1 MARMVN
7 FDAIIEFFLK
17 ANEIE
22 DTEQFFVKEAPQG
35 AQLPQGGGGGGGPGE
50 ESMGIT
56 GEGSIDPA
64 NSPSAMISQSPE
76 TAMQR
81 LQALAGGG
89 QNV

>member
-1 MARMVN
+1 MIN
-7 FDAIIEFFLK
+7 FDAVIEYFLK

-22 DTEQFFVKEAPQG
+22 DTEQFFTKKPTQG
-35 AQLPQGGGGGGGPGE
+35 AELATQGGAPGQGAPGG

-56 GEGSIDPA
+56 GEGSIAPE

-81 LQALAGGG
+81 LQALSGGG
-89 QNV
+89 QSV